1 MSDTRMPTQKRS
13 IEKRNKIIKKGFEL
27 MCEKGY
33 YNTNTTEIAEYADV
47 STGIIYQ
54 YFNDKKEI
62 FIEGIKEYS
71 NNIMFPMIDILNN
84 KNIIIND
91 LDKLLDKMIEKFIE
105 THTLSKKAHEEMIA
119 MSHLDNDIS
128 EIFNKREIETTEQIV
143 TILNKNNII
152 TENLY
157 EKVHI
162 IIGIVENLC
171 HEIVYH
177 NHKKLNYDIMKKE
190 VIKIILNILN
200 NQ

>member
-177 NHKKLNYDIMKKE
+177 KHKTINYDIMKKE
-190 VIKIILNILN
+190 VIKIIENILN